1 VFRKERRPALPFQMR
16 LAISV
21 RCKGVS
27 GIEEV
32 AIKPRGISSRGF
44 ISLCAGIII
53 LVNIAGA
60 GCSSAQTQTVP
71 VARVGVQWEAD
82 SRRIPERIRVWGG
95 SEFPGIASNTVTR
108 VPEPANFPQVLICW
122 DTFQVG
128 SKGRGSVASFLLVQ
142 PPDVGTGVA
151 IRDDAPFQRPTLCT
165 TGFPAISLVNNWEH
179 NRVMTFFLKGE
190 SVPAALSKP

>member
-1 VFRKERRPALPFQMR
+1 MR

-95 SEFPGIASNTVTR
+95 SQFPGIASNTVTR
-108 VPEPANFPQVLICW
+108 CPE
-122 DTFQVG
+122 
-128 SKGRGSVASFLLVQ
+128 
-142 PPDVGTGVA
+142 
-151 IRDDAPFQRPTLCT
+151 IRNRPTPGSALECGARDRKST
-165 TGFPAISLVNNWEH
+165 RLNSSHGYISYAV
-179 NRVMTFFLKGE
+179 
-190 SVPAALSKP
+190 

>member
-1 VFRKERRPALPFQMR
+1 MR

-44 ISLCAGIII
+44 ISFCAGIIV
-53 LVNIAGA
+53 LGNLAGA

-71 VARVGVQWEAD
+71 VARVGVQGEAD

-122 DTFQVG
+122 DTVQVG
-128 SKGRGSVASFLLVQ
+128 SKGGGSVASFLLVERQ
-142 PPDVGTGVA
+142 DV
-151 IRDDAPFQRPTLCT
+151 
-165 TGFPAISLVNNWEH
+165 
-179 NRVMTFFLKGE
+179 E
-190 SVPAALSKP
+190 SAV